1 MRGVG
6 TTVGILHPGRMG
18 AAVAAQLRRGGARVL
33 WSPEGRSPATA
44 ERAEAARV
52 ENAGGLGDLL
62 ERADVI
68 LSLCHPAAAE
78 DVARQVAEHGVEDGT
93 LYIEANA
100 TAPRRV
106 QRIAQLLP
114 GASVVD
120 AALIGPRPVN
130 GKRPLLYA
138 SGPSAAV
145 SRLSGLFAMTDV
157 QVRPLGEEIGKASA
171 LGLSHS
177 GYRKAAQILAA
188 LAHAVAEQH
197 GVARQL
203 TDIAAQ
209 EPGGYPTRTAHIPD
223 AAANAWRWAPELR
236 EAADLLAETGL
247 PDELLRGAAVSLGR
261 WEQVRD
267 AELSV
272 ADALE
277 QLRSPVEAETD
288 GTSGAV

>member
-18 AAVAAQLRRGGARVL
+18 AAVAAQLRRGGARVI

-44 ERAEAARV
+44 ERAEAARL
-52 ENAGGLGDLL
+52 EAADSLAGLL

-68 LSLCHPAAAE
+68 VSLCNPAVAE
-78 DVARQVAEHGVEDGT
+78 DVARQVAEHGVSPDT

-100 TAPRRV
+100 IAP
-106 QRIAQLLP
+106 QRMHRITRLLP
-114 GASVVD
+114 GAAVVD
-120 AALIGPRPVN
+120 AALIGPPPVN

-171 LGLSHS
+171 LKLAHS
-177 GYRKAAQILAA
+177 GYRKAAQLLAA
-188 LAHAVAEQH
+188 LAHGAAEQH

-209 EPGGYPTRTAHIPD
+209 EPGGYPTRTAHIPE
-223 AAANAWRWAPELR
+223 AAANAWRWAPELH
-236 EAADLLAETGL
+236 EVADLFAEAGL
-247 PDELLRGAAVSLGR
+247 PDELMRGAATSLGR

-267 AELSV
+267 ADLSV

-277 QLRSPVEAETD
+277 QLRTPPPD
-288 GTSGAV
+288 GTAGQA

>member
-18 AAVAAQLRRGGARVL
+18 AAVAAQLRRGGARVI

-44 ERAEAARV
+44 ERAEAARL
-52 ENAGGLGDLL
+52 EAADGLADLL
-62 ERADVI
+62 ERADVV
-68 LSLCHPAAAE
+68 LSLCSPAAAE
-78 DVARQVAEHGVEDGT
+78 NVARQVAEHGVENGT

-100 TAPRRV
+100 TAPRRM
-106 QRIAQLLP
+106 QRIVQLLP

-120 AALIGPRPVN
+120 AALIGPPPVN

-138 SGPSAAV
+138 SGPPSAV

-188 LAHAVAEQH
+188 LAHGVAEQH

-223 AAANAWRWAPELR
+223 AAANAWRWAPELQ
-236 EAADLLAETGL
+236 EVADLFAEAGL
-247 PDELLRGAAVSLGR
+247 PDELMRGAAASLGR

-267 AELSV
+267 AELSA

-277 QLRSPVEAETD
+277 KLRTPTEANAD
-288 GTSGAV
+288 GTSGTA